1 MRKFIAI
8 FAAALFCLSQIASA
22 VPAKRGLIIYTQ
34 PDGSKISVRV
44 HGDEWFH
51 YVTDEAGKI
60 MEENADGYLVASS
73 ATVSEMK
80 AKMAKAQEAKKRVL
94 EIRQEAI
101 AKAQATGSPKI
112 PVVLVEFSDK
122 SFSIS
127 NPKTAFENLLMQ
139 SGYSA
144 NGGTGSVLDYYEDQS
159 RGTYSPQFV
168 VMDVVTLSGKMS
180 TYGSTDTNAAKALYE
195 ACQKLD
201 SSVDFSQFDNDGD
214 GKIDMALMYYAG
226 YNEAE
231 GGSSST
237 IWPHQYY
244 VPYVVT
250 NAQSFDGVKLN
261 RYFCTSELKGTSGT
275 NMCGIGTTCHEFA
288 HSIGLPD
295 FYDTDYETNGEC
307 GATYDYD
314 LMCSGP
320 YNNSGCTPP
329 WMNAEELVM
338 LGWMDSITELTT
350 VGSVTVPSISAN
362 NPVAYKTPA
371 TTDGEYFLYECRPGT
386 GWDAPL
392 SAGLLI
398 YHVDKSTAH
407 KISWSDDDGTNS
419 ATAYNLWANWSY
431 YNAINVLGTHPCFYI
446 VPSGGQT
453 SLYYSG
459 KNFTYP
465 GSANV
470 STYSPIDWAGSDTG
484 FTLSSI
490 KYDSTTQTATF
501 NLSNSNECGVTGSVF
516 DSDGIP
522 ISGATVTVKATSVS
536 SSPAYFAGAMKTM
549 SVVKAASSV
558 ATAVTDASGAYT
570 ITVDNPG
577 TYVVSASK
585 DGYVTKSSTI
595 EVSRLVNQN
604 FYLLRE
610 GEEAPSELYTYADDA
625 TWYAFGF
632 GENPLSVQCA
642 NYYPSTMLS
651 PYSGKQIKSISFT
664 VNGESDD
671 DGKTTT
677 TGDVYV
683 LIDYGA
689 ERKAFVKVENPSVS
703 EWNTVDLTD
712 QELIIP
718 DGTDIYAGYALDNW
732 AEDHPMIA
740 SAVTDDEKLGYYA
753 DYDTTSATWNEIQDS
768 DSNKYV
774 FMVKLNIGDYTAPE
788 TGYNYIDNPKGGV
801 YSVGDTFA
809 LSLVETAS
817 DLRPNTSGVSW
828 YYDDEPVSSSV
839 RLGSAGTHT
848 ISAEFVTVSGDR
860 KVIDL
865 EIEVN

>member
-1 MRKFIAI
+1 MRKYIAF

-51 YVTDEAGKI
+51 YVTDESGKI
-60 MEENADGYLVASS
+60 MEENADGYLIASS

-80 AKMAKAQEAKKRVL
+80 AKMTKAQEAKKRVL

-144 NGGTGSVLDYYEDQS
+144 NGGTGSVLDYFEDQS
-159 RGTYSPQFV
+159 RGAYSPQFV

-180 TYGSTDTNAAKALYE
+180 TYGSNDTNAAKALYE

-244 VPYVVT
+244 VPSVVT

-295 FYDTDYETNGEC
+295 FYDTDYEDNGEC

-320 YNNSGCTPP
+320 YNNNGCTPP

-350 VGSVTVPSISAN
+350 VGAVTVPPISAN

-407 KISWSDDDGTNS
+407 NISWSDDDGTNS

-549 SVVKAASSV
+549 SVVRAASSV

-585 DGYVTKSSTI
+585 DGYVTKTSTI

-610 GEEAPSELYTYADDA
+610 GEEAPSEIIVYPNDAEWSHFGSDTYSSWDIM
-625 TWYAFGF
+625 
-632 GENPLSVQCA
+632 CA
-642 NYYPSTMLS
+642 NIYPTSLMG
-651 PYSGKQIKSISFT
+651 PYVGKQIKSISFEFA
-664 VNGESDD
+664 GETDSS
-671 DGKTTT
+671 GATTT
-677 TGDVYV
+677 SGTVYA
-683 LIDYGA
+683 LLDFGT
-689 ERKAFVKVENPSVS
+689 ERQLTLKLDNPVAND
-703 EWNTVDLTD
+703 WNTVDITD
-712 QELIIP
+712 QDLIIP
-718 DGTDIYAGYALDNW
+718 DGVDIFAGYALKSW
-732 AEDHPMIA
+732 AYSYPITA
-740 SAVTDDEKLGYYA
+740 TDPSSSELVGYLA
-753 DYDTTSATWNEIQDS
+753 DYDLESTEWEAWSSVLKIKIS
-768 DSNKYV
+768 
-774 FMVKLNIGDYTAPE
+774 IGDYTAPE